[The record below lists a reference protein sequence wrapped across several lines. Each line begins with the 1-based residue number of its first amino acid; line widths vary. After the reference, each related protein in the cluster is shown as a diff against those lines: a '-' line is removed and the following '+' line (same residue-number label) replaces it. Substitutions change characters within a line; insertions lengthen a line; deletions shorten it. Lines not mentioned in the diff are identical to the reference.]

1 MGEAPSGPNTALLP
15 QTPERM
21 EAMAS
26 ELLEYL
32 TWFGASPGFS
42 FADTYALG
50 TLFGGLALFAAIWA
64 LSSQG
69 QRTVTPAV
77 VYLLLGGAA
86 AVGLHLS
93 GVEVLDP
100 IQDPD
105 VIERLAEVSVI
116 IALFA
121 AGLRID
127 RRLGWRRWRS
137 TILLIGLVMPI
148 TIGAITLFANTLM
161 GLSIGAAL
169 TLGAALAPTDPVLAR
184 QLQVGPPGE
193 GDRTESHFAL
203 TSEAG
208 LNDGLAFPFVFLGIL
223 IASGGG
229 ANWLGEWAIPDVLY
243 AIPVGLAVG
252 AASGF
257 GIGYGADW
265 LRGKGLLS
273 EEFDG
278 WVALAAVLVIYGVT
292 EVIGAYGFLAAF
304 AGGLAFRRY
313 EWDHEAHHRV
323 HTGAD
328 LVENITELAMILLL
342 GSTLTIVGLETP
354 GLWGWLLVPALLLLI
369 RPLAVLGSFV
379 RSPVPMRQRMFIG
392 WFGIRG
398 VGSFYYAAVAISSG
412 ALTLAESNTIYWTI
426 IACVGVSII
435 VHGLTARTATR
446 NLDRAGCT

>member
-1 MGEAPSGPNTALLP
+1 MG
-15 QTPERM
+15 
-21 EAMAS
+21 AMAS

-223 IASGGG
+223 IA
-229 ANWLGEWAIPDVLY
+229 
-243 AIPVGLAVG
+243 
-252 AASGF
+252 
-257 GIGYGADW
+257 
-265 LRGKGLLS
+265 
-273 EEFDG
+273 
-278 WVALAAVLVIYGVT
+278 
-292 EVIGAYGFLAAF
+292 
-304 AGGLAFRRY
+304 
-313 EWDHEAHHRV
+313 
-323 HTGAD
+323 
-328 LVENITELAMILLL
+328 
-342 GSTLTIVGLETP
+342 
-354 GLWGWLLVPALLLLI
+354 
-369 RPLAVLGSFV
+369 
-379 RSPVPMRQRMFIG
+379 
-392 WFGIRG
+392 
-398 VGSFYYAAVAISSG
+398 
-412 ALTLAESNTIYWTI
+412 
-426 IACVGVSII
+426 
-435 VHGLTARTATR
+435 
-446 NLDRAGCT
+446 RAGSNCSSRTCSVFRPRIARFA